1 MGAPRERPVPTSA
14 VGPRAARLVPL
25 LVALCAMGTARA
37 EAPAPPRT
45 ALKICADPH
54 SLPSSNRGGQGYEN
68 KIAELFG
75 RKLGLPVT
83 YEWFPQRLGF
93 IRNTLTNND
102 TEDGSYRCDLVMS
115 VTEQFDMAAPTRPY
129 MRSAWA
135 MVYVKGRGIDF
146 IQSQD
151 DLLNL
156 TPEQR
161 QLLRIGIF
169 DKGPATDWVAQNDL
183 MDRATPF
190 QSMTGDT
197 QESPGKVIERDLIE
211 DHVNLTFVWGPIAG
225 YYAQQAKA
233 RDLEVVVIPLRNE
246 PGMRFDFQIAMAVR
260 HPDKAWK
267 AEVNRLIADNQ
278 AEIDTILRS
287 YGVPLL
293 PLMVREDSGDDDD
306 D

>member
-1 MGAPRERPVPTSA
+1 MSANRARRVPAPT
-14 VGPRAARLVPL
+14 VGRRRMRQLSL
-25 LVALCAMGTARA
+25 LAALCVVGAAHA
-37 EAPAPPRT
+37 EPPPAPRT
-45 ALKICADPH
+45 ALKVCADPH
-54 SLPSSNRGGQGYEN
+54 SLPSSNREQQGYEN

-135 MVYVKGRGIDF
+135 MVYVKGRGLDF

-151 DLLNL
+151 DLVNL
-156 TPEQR
+156 TPAQR
-161 QLLRIGIF
+161 ESLRIGIF

-211 DHVNLTFVWGPIAG
+211 DRVNLTFVWGPIAG

-233 RDLEVVVIPLRNE
+233 RGVEVAVIPLRNE

-287 YGVPLL
+287 FGVPLL